1 MQTCTRSWYVLIHNS
16 ACYQSLTERIEALKD
31 VEVYSP
37 CRVVLRKRTDRPSS
51 IERKLQLF
59 PGYLLLRFD
68 PAVTHTTTITALSGA
83 HGFIRFSDEVCV
95 VPEAVVDALQNK
107 LRITPD
113 RWLDCIEC
121 ENLPSDLART
131 LHMIVDLPSDVARKA
146 AFFAFLQQAAVL
158 ERLAARPGAQ
168 IYSTLRPRHPR

>member
-1 MQTCTRSWYVLIHNS
+1 MQTYTRSWYVLIHNS
-16 ACYQSLTERIEALKD
+16 SCYQSLTERIEALKD

-95 VPEAVVDALQNK
+95 VPDAVVDALQNK

-113 RWLDCIEC
+113 RWLDCIEY

-131 LHMIVDLPSDVARKA
+131 LHMIVDMPSEVARKA
-146 AFFAFLQQAAVL
+146 AFFALLQQSAVL

-168 IYSTLRPRHPR
+168 IYSTLRSRCSQ